1 MSNMLESMEITGG
14 KARAGRNY
22 LPGFQGI
29 CMPCWLFCKPAV
41 SCMFCLEA
49 ADCWLRSSV
58 NSLAEVSGEK
68 DKAHEKTHARAVFM
82 LLFTIIARGCHWLM
96 TASTLRISSSCPGQ
110 RNPTKSRIRQWIVPG
125 AASFPFPQ
133 SPQMHEYEY
142 FTKRMHE
149 KESPVQ
155 CLQCSPPS
163 SVRWQKQEGILQV
176 IHVVI
181 LGVHRQIPANPG
193 LLYSRQ
199 IRRHCRN
206 HLPTLSIQIL
216 LEVLI

>member
-14 KARAGRNY
+14 KARARRNY

-58 NSLAEVSGEK
+58 NSLAEASGEK
-68 DKAHEKTHARAVFM
+68 DKAREKTHARAVFM

-142 FTKRMHE
+142 FTKCMYV
-149 KESPVQ
+149 KVQ
-155 CLQCSPPS
+155 S
-163 SVRWQKQEGILQV
+163 SACKAHPLLLSDSRKEGILLV

-181 LGVHRQIPANPG
+181 LGVHRQIPANPE

-216 LEVLI
+216 LKVLI

>member
-14 KARAGRNY
+14 KARARRNY

-58 NSLAEVSGEK
+58 NSLAEASGEK
-68 DKAHEKTHARAVFM
+68 DKAREKTHARAVFM

-142 FTKRMHE
+142 FTKCMYV
-149 KESPVQ
+149 KVQ
-155 CLQCSPPS
+155 SSACKAHPLLLSDGRNRKGFCKWYTWWFWVYTGKFLQTQS
-163 SVRWQKQEGILQV
+163 SYTPDKYGAIVEITSLHFQ
-176 IHVVI
+176 
-181 LGVHRQIPANPG
+181 
-193 LLYSRQ
+193 SRF
-199 IRRHCRN
+199 C
-206 HLPTLSIQIL
+206 
-216 LEVLI
+216 